1 MTDVF
6 SVKKRREIMSKIRGK
21 NTGLEKIGYSMLDES
36 KVSYI
41 KHPKGIYGNP
51 DAANKKLKIAIFFDS
66 NFWHGFNYYKGFHK
80 KLPNDYWHKKIQDN
94 IKRDLNVNSI
104 LFTQGWTVIRFWEHD
119 MIKNK
124 NKCFLYLTKALKSAS
139 K

>member
-1 MTDVF
+1 
-6 SVKKRREIMSKIRGK
+6 
-21 NTGLEKIGYSMLDES
+21 MLDES

>member
-66 NFWHGFNYYKGFHK
+66 NFWHFFFE
-80 KLPNDYWHKKIQDN
+80 QF
-94 IKRDLNVNSI
+94 S
-104 LFTQGWTVIRFWEHD
+104 
-119 MIKNK
+119 
-124 NKCFLYLTKALKSAS
+124 
-139 K
+139 